1 MVVLDAF
8 VNVGCRR
15 YLHKE
20 TFFLSEEISQN
31 IKEGENASIRD
42 VRPAEWPFL
51 GYRDRDLE
59 DEYLDDHV
67 LGHKS
72 RILVGYTTS
81 LLIFF
86 FGPFM
91 EDLVLHGLLNYMGD
105 GITDQ
110 EIALTGI
117 PPDQWDYQ
125 GFNTVRS
132 FTVDG
137 IILATFILGLVTCA
151 LIYRL
156 DRFKTKLCW
165 VLYVTGAVYLV
176 YIIVSG
182 YNFYWTSDIWTALYG
197 APASWSIKLI
207 FYEMSPLIPLL
218 FMSLPFLLTLELV
231 FAAVLTYLVIVPLY
245 NDNENVWL
253 NFKNEDLTGPESQL
267 AWVFQLSYCK
277 DNMHNC
283 IVPVRWALVFPF
295 IIACVL
301 MVSLLLV
308 NYFVNRAIRHA
319 FIDRKILHCQK
330 EKLVLTARLRDAF
343 MKSESEKKED
353 LILDLFE
360 HF

>member
-1 MVVLDAF
+1 M
-8 VNVGCRR
+8 
-15 YLHKE
+15 
-20 TFFLSEEISQN
+20 
-31 IKEGENASIRD
+31 
-42 VRPAEWPFL
+42 
-51 GYRDRDLE
+51 
-59 DEYLDDHV
+59 
-67 LGHKS
+67 
-72 RILVGYTTS
+72 
-81 LLIFF
+81 
-86 FGPFM
+86 
-91 EDLVLHGLLNYMGD
+91 LHGLLNYMGD

-218 FMSLPFLLTLELV
+218 FMSLPFLLMLELV

-253 NFKNEDLTGPESQL
+253 NFKVGWCTHSPCCSCLLLTQTDASFL
-267 AWVFQLSYCK
+267 
-277 DNMHNC
+277 
-283 IVPVRWALVFPF
+283 
-295 IIACVL
+295 
-301 MVSLLLV
+301 SLLVDKERGPDRSREPIGLGV
-308 NYFVNRAIRHA
+308 PALLLQGQHAQLYCARA
-319 FIDRKILHCQK
+319 
-330 EKLVLTARLRDAF
+330 V
-343 MKSESEKKED
+343 
-353 LILDLFE
+353 
-360 HF
+360 

>member
-283 IVPVRWALVFPF
+283 IVPVRCKTRLKSAIPLDSCDADTSLSLSL
-295 IIACVL
+295 ACIRGAGL
-301 MVSLLLV
+301 SL
-308 NYFVNRAIRHA
+308 H
-319 FIDRKILHCQK
+319 H
-330 EKLVLTARLRDAF
+330 RLRPHGEPPAC
-343 MKSESEKKED
+343 E
-353 LILDLFE
+353 LFCE
-360 HF
+360 QSHPPRLHR